1 MQLKQRTLNKLFP
14 IILLLLSGII
24 FSSCGEDKKKK
35 PKIDTE
41 VKPVSIAQ
49 LNYTVTGTLP
59 HDVTSF
65 TEGLLFHNNELFES
79 TGSPDDLPHT
89 KSVIGPVDSKT
100 GKIDVKVEIDRSKF
114 FGEGLTFLKGKLYQ
128 LTYKNQLCF
137 IYDATT
143 YKPIGNFKY
152 TSAEGWGMTTDGTH
166 LIMSDGTDKI
176 SFINPETF
184 KTEKT
189 LNVRANGQAL
199 GNINELE
206 IINGFLYANLYPTPN
221 IVKIDMNSGNVVG
234 RIDFTALFNEVITKY
249 KDAKEMNGIAYNATT
264 GLIYITGKFWP
275 EIYQVEFPH

>member
-1 MQLKQRTLNKLFP
+1 MHLKLKILNQNLKFVML
-14 IILLLLSGII
+14 ILGVVFI
-24 FSSCGEDKKKK
+24 SSCGDDKKKA
-35 PKIDTE
+35 PKIDVDT
-41 VKPVSIAQ
+41 KPVNITQ
-49 LNYTVTGTLP
+49 LSYTVTGSMP

-65 TEGLLFHNNELFES
+65 TEGLLFYNGELYES

-128 LTYKNQLCF
+128 LTYKNQICF
-137 IYDATT
+137 IYDAATF
-143 YKPIGNFKY
+143 KPLGNFKY
-152 TSAEGWGMTTDGTH
+152 SSSEGWGMTTDGTH

-184 KTEKT
+184 KTDKT
-189 LNVRANGQAL
+189 LKVRANGQVL
-199 GNINELE
+199 GNLNELE
-206 IINGFLYANLYPTPN
+206 IINGFLYANLFTTSN
-221 IVKIDMNSGNVVG
+221 IVKIDMNTGNVVG
-234 RIDFTALFNEVITKY
+234 RIDFTELFNEVITKH

-264 GLIYITGKFWP
+264 GLIYVTGKFWP